1 MNKEL
6 KIAGACFMGAML
18 FILVAPLIPDESSG
32 YLVKRFAD
40 IVSLFGVLLF
50 LVAILFSLF
59 GFSIRSQMK
68 AKPIEKE
75 WRLKYG
81 KVMIETEY
89 PDGTRTYHEKNP
101 VANAGR

>member
-6 KIAGACFMGAML
+6 KIAGICFVGAVL

-40 IVSLFGVLLF
+40 IVSLFGVILF

-59 GFSIRSQMK
+59 AFSIMSK
-68 AKPIEKE
+68 KNEKPVEKE

-81 KVMIETEY
+81 KVMIVTEY

-101 VANAGR
+101 